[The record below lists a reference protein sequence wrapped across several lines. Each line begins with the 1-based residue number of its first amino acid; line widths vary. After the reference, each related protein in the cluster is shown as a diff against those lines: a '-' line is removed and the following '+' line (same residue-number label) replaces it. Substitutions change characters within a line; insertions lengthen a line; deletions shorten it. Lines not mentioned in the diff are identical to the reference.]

1 MKSASFLMKLKTNWQ
16 AGIAVSLVSMPLAVS
31 LAVASH
37 ANPLVGI
44 ITAIWAGITA
54 SIFGGSNYNIIGP
67 TGALSGILAS
77 YAISHGEGALS
88 MLAILTGI
96 FIFIAYLFRLERY
109 LIFFPASTIH
119 GFILGV
125 ALTISLSQIN
135 AALGLT
141 GLAQH
146 EKFLHNFY
154 ESCMHLSS
162 ASWITFGFFII
173 FLASLFILVKL
184 TPRVPG
190 SIILAPVAI
199 GLGALSSTGWLPFT
213 LQTLQSKY
221 PNLSPMLIQLPKFQ
235 FSPSLIVPAFTIA
248 IVAILETMISARIAD
263 GITKT
268 KHNKRR
274 EMFGLGLAN
283 IVSGLAGGIPA
294 TAALARTALN
304 IKTGATDK
312 IAATISSICIAL
324 IAFLFLTLFKYIPL
338 SAIAA
343 MLVFVS
349 VKMVEKE
356 HFAHMFRVDKK
367 NFILSLV
374 VAFVTVY
381 EDPIVGLLLGATIAM
396 LIFME
401 KISQGHFELRTTF
414 PELRPQ
420 GTAGQIPSIPNSVA
434 EELKKSSPTAGDTLV
449 YAIKGQLAY
458 INAQSHI
465 AQLEQTPESCKNII
479 LDLRGLHFIDLDGVE
494 AFSEIIN
501 RLHNI
506 KKTVLISW
514 SRPFITKML
523 QESHEFKQIKDRG
536 YLFSTTDQA
545 LSFLTTKK
553 Q

>member
-1 MKSASFLMKLKTNWQ
+1 MKSVSFSAKLQANWQ
-16 AGIAVSLVSMPLAVS
+16 AGISVSLVSMPLAVS

-44 ITAIWAGITA
+44 ITAIWAGLVA

-67 TGALSGILAS
+67 TGALSGILAM
-77 YAISHGEGALS
+77 YAISHGESALS

-96 FIFIAYLFRLERY
+96 FIFIAYLFKLERY

-125 ALTISLSQIN
+125 ALTIAFNQLN
-135 AALGLT
+135 AAFGLI
-141 GLAQH
+141 GLPQH
-146 EKFLHNFY
+146 EKFLHNLY
-154 ESCMHLSS
+154 ESCTHLHS
-162 ASWITFGFFII
+162 ASWITFAFFMF
-173 FLASLFILVKL
+173 FLVTLFILVKL
-184 TPRVPG
+184 TPNIPG
-190 SIILAPVAI
+190 AIILAPIAI
-199 GLGALSSTGWLPFT
+199 ITGAMSSAGWLPFT

-221 PNLSPMLIQLPKFQ
+221 PTLSPILFKLPKLH
-235 FSPSLIVPAFTIA
+235 FSPSLVVPALTIA

-263 GITKT
+263 GLTKT

-283 IVSGLAGGIPA
+283 LVSGLAGGIPA

-304 IKTGATDK
+304 IKAGATDK

-324 IAFLFLTLFKYIPL
+324 IALLFLTFFKYIPMA
-338 SAIAA
+338 AIAA

-349 VKMVEKE
+349 VKMIEKE
-356 HFAHMFRVDKK
+356 HFLRLFRVDKK

-374 VAFVTVY
+374 VAFITVY

-401 KISQGHFELRTTF
+401 KISQGHFEVRTTF
-414 PELRPQ
+414 PEIRHQATISQMP
-420 GTAGQIPSIPNSVA
+420 TIPKAVTKELQKTPIPTTN
-434 EELKKSSPTAGDTLV
+434 TLV

-465 AQLEQTPESCKNII
+465 AQLEQTPEHYKNII

-494 AFSEIIN
+494 AFGEIIN
-501 RLHNI
+501 HLHQL
-506 KKTVLISW
+506 KKVVGVSCL
-514 SRPFITKML
+514 RPFIAKML
-523 QESHEFKQIKDRG
+523 QESHEFKVLKEQS
-536 YLFSTTDQA
+536 YVFPTTDQA
-545 LSFLTTKK
+545 LLFLNTSK
-553 Q
+553 